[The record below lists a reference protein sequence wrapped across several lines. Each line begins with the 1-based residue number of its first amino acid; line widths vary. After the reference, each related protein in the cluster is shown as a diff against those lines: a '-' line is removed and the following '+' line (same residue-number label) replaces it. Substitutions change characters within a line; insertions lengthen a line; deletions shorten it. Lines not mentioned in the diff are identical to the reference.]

1 MKRDTRTHPHNSCI
15 VNVQLDPHRARVF
28 EEMRKV
34 TGLTATEAMKAILN
48 PAIDA
53 YEKSLVDVK
62 ANQAMR
68 IFGGAWKQD

>member
-1 MKRDTRTHPHNSCI
+1 MKRETNTHPNNWCTVS
-15 VNVQLDPHRARVF
+15 VQLDPHRARVF

-34 TGLTATEAMKAILN
+34 TGLTQTEAMKAILN

-68 IFGGAWKQD
+68 IFDGAWKQD